1 MGHFIVKKEF
11 SNEDKGQKTKYQVSD
26 MKIDDSK
33 FPKSRL
39 TKWEKLGWIEWTR

>member
-1 MGHFIVKKEF
+1 
-11 SNEDKGQKTKYQVSD
+11 